1 MWLSRPLEHSLSL
14 SWAPS
19 PDPTHIHNHTCQKL
33 GSSFCRARVG
43 FQAKSSLNSFA
54 SRGRKSNCGDVE
66 DPSPP
71 FQVWSPSL
79 GSTNSHAFTIWFSS
93 TRGLSEPPRQC
104 VSISPQKCGTAYCA
118 LQRRRYKHLLVMTW
132 VTNTHSLTGSLIG
145 NVNQCNRSV
154 SDLHIRSIIC
164 TLEQSVL
171 HPGDATR
178 G

>member
-1 MWLSRPLEHSLSL
+1 MWLSRLLEHSLSL
-14 SWAPS
+14 SCAPF

-33 GSSFCRARVG
+33 GSSFCRARVD
-43 FQAKSSLNSFA
+43 FQAKSPLNSFA
-54 SRGRKSNCGDVE
+54 SRGRKGNCRGVE

-79 GSTNSHAFTIWFSS
+79 GSTTIHLQSDS
-93 TRGLSEPPRQC
+93 AVPELSEPPRQC
-104 VSISPQKCGTAYCA
+104 VSISPQKCDTAYCT
-118 LQRRRYKHLLVMTW
+118 LQCRRYKHLLVMTW